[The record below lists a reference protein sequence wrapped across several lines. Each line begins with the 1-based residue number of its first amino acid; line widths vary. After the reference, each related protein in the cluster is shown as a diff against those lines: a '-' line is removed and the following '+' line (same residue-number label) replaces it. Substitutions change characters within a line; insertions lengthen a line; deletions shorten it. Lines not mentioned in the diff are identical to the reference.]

1 MCVCMLSYHCFR
13 IIAAVQ
19 KTRHHT
25 QAFGLA
31 QGDLFPLAG
40 MELAKL
46 RGSWHLLTRF
56 KSEVVFT
63 MPFPAPIRPQIA
75 GLESSKIVELW
86 QMGFG
91 RENLIPLWVG
101 EGNDPT
107 PAFISEAANAALQKG
122 LCFYS
127 QKRGLPELRHELAGY
142 MQRTFEIPL
151 DVERVTVT
159 SAAMNGIML
168 AAQALAG
175 LGDNIVCVT
184 PGWPNVMG
192 AIEIMGAEARQ
203 VSLDQ
208 KDDGSFTLD
217 LDRLFTS
224 CDEHT
229 RALFIVSP
237 SNPSG
242 WMISRNEQREVLEFC
257 RARGIWLIADEVYHR
272 FVYEQE
278 VANSFLQIADPE
290 DALIVVNSF
299 SKAWAMTG
307 WRMGW
312 LTHPVSLGPVLEN
325 LIEFNTSGTQAFL
338 QHGCISALREGE
350 DFVKQT
356 VDRCRQGRDLVFQRL
371 SAVPEVRATSPK
383 GAFYFFF
390 AVEGMT
396 DSLGAAKKILNET
409 GVGLAPGSA
418 FGKGG
423 EGNFRLCYAGTL
435 DQLSE
440 AMDRLVPVLGKAL

>member
-1 MCVCMLSYHCFR
+1 M
-13 IIAAVQ
+13 Q

-25 QAFGLA
+25 QAFGSA
-31 QGDLFPLAG
+31 QGDLFPLTG
-40 MELAKL
+40 MALAKL
-46 RGSWHLLTRF
+46 RGPWHLLTRF
-56 KSEVVFT
+56 KFEVVFL

-101 EGNDPT
+101 EGNDTT
-107 PAFISEAANAALQKG
+107 PAFISDAAHAALQKG

-127 QKRGLPELRHELAGY
+127 QKRGLPELRQELAGY

-217 LDRLFTS
+217 LKRLFAN

-237 SNPSG
+237 SNPTG
-242 WMISRNEQREVLEFC
+242 WMITREEQREVLEFC

-312 LTHPVSLGPVLEN
+312 LTHPASLGPVLDN

-338 QHGCISALREGE
+338 QHGCIAALREGE

-396 DSLGAAKKILNET
+396 DSLSAAKKILNET

-435 DQLSE
+435 ERLSE
-440 AMDRLVPVLGKAL
+440 AMDRLVPVLGKPL